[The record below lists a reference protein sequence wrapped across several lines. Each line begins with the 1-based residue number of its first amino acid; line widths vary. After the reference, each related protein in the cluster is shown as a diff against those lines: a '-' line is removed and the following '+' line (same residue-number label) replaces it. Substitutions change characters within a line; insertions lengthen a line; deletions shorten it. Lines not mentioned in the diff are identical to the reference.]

1 MNLHVQRFS
10 LTVPWVVRTDFVLG
24 GEHLPA
30 TFTGILPGTVNVL
43 EVTTHGSIIQKLLW
57 TKTTNISS
65 PSITMVSKKSDPSST
80 ERFPSLRC
88 RLRGNSGFLL
98 NWILFCL
105 NISVEWSLRQTNLGV
120 NKHSGC
126 VLPPF
131 YGLDD
136 SVFPLQVLSQVGLD
150 GEGHRAVV
158 ALVPVTRPPDT
169 FRRKSFWCEW
179 HLSSDL
185 VDDNL
190 PHRLP
195 LLRGHVAAGQDVVVN
210 SVQDLQVTSLTRYS
224 QHLRLTKWSSF
235 MCLR

>member
-30 TFTGILPGTVNVL
+30 TFTGILSGTVNVL
-43 EVTTHGSIIQKLLW
+43 EVTTHCSIIQKLLW

-65 PSITMVSKKSDPSST
+65 PSITMVSKSDPSST
-80 ERFPSLRC
+80 EWFPSLRC
-88 RLRGNSGFLL
+88 RLCWNSGFLL
-98 NWILFCL
+98 NRILFGL
-105 NISVEWSLRQTNLGV
+105 NISVEWSLRQTDLCINE
-120 NKHSGC
+120 NSGC
-126 VLPPF
+126 VVPSF

-158 ALVPVTRPPDT
+158 ALVPVPGPPDT
-169 FRRKSFWCEW
+169 FRRKSLWCEW
-179 HLSSDL
+179 DFSSDL

-190 PHRLP
+190 PHCLP

-210 SVQDLQVTSLTRYS
+210 SVQYLQVTSLTRYS